1 MTAFQFP
8 RVRDIV
14 EAPEGL
20 TCDIRAG
27 SGACGRP
34 ATTLC
39 AASQT
44 GTRPPITVAT
54 CDAHAPVDPDDY
66 QNPGTGRWTL
76 RSQTEIERTQQWY
89 QLPTLERNCLVAI
102 GLEES
107 LTPVHEGEITRHLLR
122 WYADDKPPSEEF
134 SDALGSL
141 GDAGLIT
148 ETSHDGLTAY
158 EVSERGRALLA
169 VGATHLETAATRPTK
184 PGHR

>member
-1 MTAFQFP
+1 
-8 RVRDIV
+8 
-14 EAPEGL
+14 
-20 TCDIRAG
+20 
-27 SGACGRP
+27 
-34 ATTLC
+34 
-39 AASQT
+39 
-44 GTRPPITVAT
+44 
-54 CDAHAPVDPDDY
+54 
-66 QNPGTGRWTL
+66 
-76 RSQTEIERTQQWY
+76 
-89 QLPTLERNCLVAI
+89 LPTLERNCLVAI

-134 SDALGSL
+134 SDALDSL